1 MSRALIISDDLEIR
15 HTLVS
20 MLSPELWM
28 MLPECVSS
36 ASAVSEI
43 NRLRPRLV
51 VIQAE
56 LQHRNGLDLA
66 SELLRIYD
74 PAIIVVSRNGALAA
88 RAFDIGIDDYIVA
101 PFRRERLARAIQRAL
116 GTQIRPEAVTAATS
130 QERTSA
136 SNHKLRVK
144 SKGGFVF
151 LKYDELVWVE
161 AAGNYLNL
169 HCLDRVYRVREP
181 LTEFNARLN
190 SANFVRI
197 HRSLIVNTSYIR
209 ELRSWGMG
217 DYVVVLRNSKE
228 LPVSR
233 SYRGSLDS
241 WMGNSEFANAADG
254 ESSAEEESGEASTVR
269 EDVRDSMKGMRA
281 S

>member
-1 MSRALIISDDLEIR
+1 MSRALIVSDDLEIR

-28 MLPECVSS
+28 MLPECISS
-36 ASAVSEI
+36 TSAVSEI

-56 LQHRNGLDLA
+56 LQHRSGLDLA
-66 SELLRIYD
+66 SELLRLYD
-74 PAIIVVSRNGALAA
+74 PAIILVSKSGAMAA
-88 RAFDIGIDDYIVA
+88 RAFDIGVDDFIVA
-101 PFRRERLARAIQRAL
+101 PLRRERLSKAIQRAL
-116 GTQIRPEAVTAATS
+116 GPQFRPETVTAAAS
-130 QERTSA
+130 AERSVSSIA
-136 SNHKLRVK
+136 KLRVK
-144 SKGGFVF
+144 SKGGFIF
-151 LKYDELVWVE
+151 LKCEELVWVE

-181 LTEFNARLN
+181 LTEFNARLD

-241 WMGNSEFANAADG
+241 WMTNSEFSATA
-254 ESSAEEESGEASTVR
+254 ESSSEEDSADRSTVR
-269 EDVRDSMKGMRA
+269 EDVHDSMKGMRA